1 MKTDK
6 EIREY
11 VKIQFGH
18 LPKAEQR
25 KARADL
31 EYVRDFYEAD
41 GITRFTCFTAMF
53 HGRSTKR
60 YGAEQAAGGPLLPPG
75 IDWNRGRGCVS
86 KYVTRDF

>member
-1 MKTDK
+1 MMAKRTDK

-11 VKIQFGH
+11 VKDMFGH

-41 GITRFTCFTAMF
+41 GITPSPF
-53 HGRSTKR
+53 GRAVMKAYPREESD
-60 YGAEQAAGGPLLPPG
+60 Q
-75 IDWNRGRGCVS
+75 
-86 KYVTRDF
+86 